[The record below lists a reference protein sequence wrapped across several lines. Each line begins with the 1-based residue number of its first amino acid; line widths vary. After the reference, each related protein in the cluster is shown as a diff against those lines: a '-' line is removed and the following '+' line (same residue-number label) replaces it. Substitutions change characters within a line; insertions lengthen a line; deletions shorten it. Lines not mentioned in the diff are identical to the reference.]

1 MLALSLAAAVTE
13 LERPAEPA
21 PGGRDAPTRWIA
33 IVPVPSSTAAARRRG
48 DAPLLG
54 LTAAGLAT
62 AGLTTAGLN
71 TAGLTTAGLTTAG
84 LTTAGLTTAALP
96 RLGWGSG
103 VAFAPRALR
112 VRGGVRDQAGLDSRD
127 RAANLSGAFRV
138 TREMAGLRVVVV
150 DDVVT
155 TGATLAEA
163 AAALRDAGAAD
174 VVAACVA
181 ATRRRAISHR

>member
-71 TAGLTTAGLTTAG
+71 
-84 LTTAGLTTAALP
+84 TAGLTTAALP

>member
-54 LTAAGLAT
+54 LTAAGLA
-62 AGLTTAGLN
+62 

>member
-71 TAGLTTAGLTTAG
+71 TAG